1 MKKNY
6 FPCRRFYWASW
17 RHKEGPQGLDQAN
30 TKLDR
35 EFGPKQSQ
43 IMRKTQSQGAVWKTI
58 NCKWFSA
65 NCKYRLQIGCFG
77 PPIDGLKW
85 TKIQQKS
92 TKMVVKTL
100 EDHGGI
106 CFIRR
111 WAIWVPHHSKHM
123 KMSGTPSQLRIAGF
137 DLYFCLFN
145 HFFQC

>member
-35 EFGPKQSQ
+35 EFGPKQCQ
-43 IMRKTQSQGAVWKTI
+43 IMRETQSQGAVWKTI

-65 NCKYRLQIGCFG
+65 NCKYRPQIGCFG

-85 TKIQQKS
+85 TKIQQK
-92 TKMVVKTL
+92 MHQ
-100 EDHGGI
+100 DG
-106 CFIRR
+106 FQDIRR
-111 WAIWVPHHSKHM
+111 SWWDLLHQMVSHMGPTAANIW
-123 KMSGTPSQLRIAGF
+123 R
-137 DLYFCLFN
+137 CLGHPANWELQILIYIFAVFY